1 MLGQGTA
8 EVESL
13 PSYIFRL
20 AYEHGVSVATLLSWV
35 YRVESGGKILK
46 KPYLS
51 GKKCTYIISRINSY
65 TDELRVFLAEHTG
78 QDLSCWPLKFLDEH
92 IYQISTEIEGFR
104 WCPECLSE
112 MSRINTP
119 RYNKQIWHM
128 RGVTHCNLHRTPLVK
143 YCAVCG
149 KEQALTSSEH
159 PFGWCGFCGNSL
171 SKREAPLAESDV
183 QPSWNCISNDLL
195 EIFTRCARED
205 MIDDDVFSSLDLMV
219 NLVPK
224 SDPEIKGRDIMVRQV
239 LAIALVKEVITNGKS
254 CKLISL
260 RRLAYELNLSLY
272 ELLIR
277 SPELSL
283 FSLPD
288 VDVKDLPDQMKPRKK
303 NPRNHKQEY
312 QNILKLLA
320 DQETPPSLKSL
331 ARMANVS
338 VGYLEYRFP
347 SLVRRVVE
355 QFQDYQ
361 TRHKLAVR
369 YRAQT
374 AALSFFIDKRYSVYN
389 KSRKEAYRVL
399 RAETG
404 LPKWVLKNA
413 IQTVYQVLQTG
424 G

>member
-20 AYEHGVSVATLLSWV
+20 AYEHGVSVGTLLPWV
-35 YRVESGGKILK
+35 YRVVSGGTILK
-46 KPYLS
+46 KPHLS
-51 GKKCTYIISRINSY
+51 GKKGTYTISRINSY
-65 TDELRVFLAEHTG
+65 SEELRVFLAELTG

-112 MSRINTP
+112 MSLIDTP

-128 RGVTHCNLHRTPLVK
+128 RGVTHCNLHRTPLVQ
-143 YCAVCG
+143 YCSMCG
-149 KEQALTSSEH
+149 KEQALISSEH

-171 SKREAPLAESDV
+171 SKRVAPLTESDV
-183 QPSWNCISNDLL
+183 QPSWDCISNDLL

-205 MIDDDVFSSLDLMV
+205 MIDNDVFSSLGLMDS
-219 NLVPK
+219 LVPK
-224 SDPEIKGRDIMVRQV
+224 CDPEIKSGDIIVRRE
-239 LAIALVKEVITNGKS
+239 LAIALANEVITNGKS

-277 SPELSL
+277 SPEISL
-283 FSLPD
+283 FSVRG
-288 VDVKDLPDQMKPRKK
+288 VDVEDLPDQMKPRKK

-312 QNILKLLA
+312 QNILKLLE
-320 DQETPPSLKSL
+320 DQEAPPSLKSL
-331 ARMANVS
+331 ARMADVS

-355 QFQDYQ
+355 KFQDYQ

-369 YRAQT
+369 YRAQA
-374 AALSFFIDKRYSVYN
+374 AALSFFTDKRYSVYN
-389 KSRKEAYRVL
+389 QSRKEAYRVL

-413 IQTVYQVLQTG
+413 IQTAYQVLQTG